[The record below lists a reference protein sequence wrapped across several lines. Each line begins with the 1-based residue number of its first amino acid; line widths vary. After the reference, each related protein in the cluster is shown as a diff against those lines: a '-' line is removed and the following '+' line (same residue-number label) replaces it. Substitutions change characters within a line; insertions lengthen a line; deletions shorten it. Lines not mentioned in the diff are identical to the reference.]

1 MPAFHSVRPYRDF
14 ARNLVQTRRMPD
26 HVHIETARRVL
37 QLESDALGQLSRS
50 LDARFVKAVET
61 ILAARGRVIC
71 TGIGKSGHV
80 ARKIAATMAS
90 TGTQAYF
97 VHATEASH
105 GDLGM
110 IGQDDVVLALS
121 KSGETK
127 ELADMLSYAK
137 RYSIPLIGM
146 TSKADSTLGCAADI
160 LLQVP
165 DAAEACAET
174 NAPTTSTTLM
184 IALGDALAVALLE
197 SKGFKADHFKV
208 FHPGGKLGA
217 MLRTAGDVMHK
228 SAELPLVA
236 TGAPFIHAVKAMSA
250 KGFGVLG
257 VTHPDGTLAG
267 LVTDGDLRRYIL
279 SGKSA
284 SIIDDVMTRSPRT
297 AEPGSLAADVLRTMN
312 ERKITQ
318 IFVVDAGKP
327 VGLIHM
333 HDLLKAGLA

>member
-1 MPAFHSVRPYRDF
+1 MSEHP
-14 ARNLVQTRRMPD
+14 
-26 HVHIETARRVL
+26 HIATARRVL
-37 QLESDALGQLSRS
+37 ALEADALGLMSRN
-50 LDARFVKAVET
+50 LGDAFVKAVET
-61 ILAARGRVIC
+61 ILAAKGRVIC

-146 TSKADSTLGCAADI
+146 TAKADSTLGRTADI

-184 IALGDALAVALLE
+184 IAMGDALAVALLE

-217 MLRTAGDVMHK
+217 MLRSAADLMHK

-236 TGAPFIHAVKAMSA
+236 VGTPFIEAVKSMSG

-257 VTHPDGTLAG
+257 VTSADGKLAG
-267 LVTDGDLRRYIL
+267 IVTDGDLRRYL
-279 SGKSA
+279 TSGKTA
-284 SIIDDVMTRSPRT
+284 TVIDDVMNTTPLT
-297 AEPGSLAADVLRTMN
+297 AAPDQLAADVLRTMN

-318 IFVVDAGKP
+318 IFIVESGRP
-327 VGLIHM
+327 VGIIHM
-333 HDLLKAGLA
+333 HDLLKSGLA

>member
-1 MPAFHSVRPYRDF
+1 MSEHS
-14 ARNLVQTRRMPD
+14 
-26 HVHIETARRVL
+26 HIATARRVL
-37 QLESDALGQLSRS
+37 ALEADALGQMSQS
-50 LDARFVKAVET
+50 LGEPFVRAVET
-61 ILAARGRVIC
+61 ILAAKGRVIC

-127 ELADMLSYAK
+127 ELADMLGYAK

-146 TSKADSTLGCAADI
+146 TAKADSTLGRTADI
-160 LLQVP
+160 LLAVP

-217 MLRTAGDVMHK
+217 MLRTASDLMHK
-228 SAELPLVA
+228 SAELPLVQAGA
-236 TGAPFIHAVKAMSA
+236 TFIDAIKSMSG

-257 VTHPDGTLAG
+257 VTSSDGKLAG
-267 LVTDGDLRRYIL
+267 IVTDGDLRRYL
-279 SGKSA
+279 TSGKTA
-284 SIIDDVMTRSPRT
+284 AIIDDVMNRTPLTASPDQ
-297 AEPGSLAADVLRTMN
+297 LAADVLRLMN

-318 IFVVDAGKP
+318 IFVVEAGKP
-327 VGLIHM
+327 AGIIHM
-333 HDLLKAGLA
+333 HDLLKSGLA

>member
-1 MPAFHSVRPYRDF
+1 MSEHS
-14 ARNLVQTRRMPD
+14 
-26 HVHIETARRVL
+26 HIATARRVL
-37 QLESDALGQLSRS
+37 ALEADALGQMSQS
-50 LDARFVKAVET
+50 LGEPFVRAVET
-61 ILAARGRVIC
+61 ILAAKGRVIC

-127 ELADMLSYAK
+127 ELADMLGYAK

-146 TSKADSTLGCAADI
+146 TAKADSTLGRTADI
-160 LLQVP
+160 LLAVP

-217 MLRTAGDVMHK
+217 MLRTASDLMHK
-228 SAELPLVA
+228 SAELPLVQA
-236 TGAPFIHAVKAMSA
+236 GAPFIDAIKSMSG

-257 VTHPDGTLAG
+257 VTSSDGKLAG
-267 LVTDGDLRRYIL
+267 IVTDGDLRRYL
-279 SGKSA
+279 TSGKTA
-284 SIIDDVMTRSPRT
+284 AIIDDVMNRTPLTASPDQ
-297 AEPGSLAADVLRTMN
+297 LAADVLRLMN

-318 IFVVDAGKP
+318 IFVVEAGKP
-327 VGLIHM
+327 AGIIHM
-333 HDLLKAGLA
+333 HDLLKSGLA

>member
-1 MPAFHSVRPYRDF
+1 MSEHP
-14 ARNLVQTRRMPD
+14 
-26 HVHIETARRVL
+26 HIATARRVL
-37 QLESDALGQLSRS
+37 ALEADALGLMSRS
-50 LDARFVKAVET
+50 LGDPFVKAVAT

-80 ARKIAATMAS
+80 ARKITATMAS

-110 IGQDDVVLALS
+110 IAQDDVILALS

-127 ELADMLSYAK
+127 ELADMIGYAK

-146 TSKADSTLGCAADI
+146 TAKAESTLGRASDI

-217 MLRTAGDVMHK
+217 MLRTAADLMHK

-236 TGAPFIHAVKAMSA
+236 SGTPFIEAVKSMSG

-257 VTHPDGTLAG
+257 VTSSDGKLAG
-267 LVTDGDLRRYIL
+267 IVTDGDLRRYL
-279 SGKSA
+279 TSGKTA
-284 SIIDDVMTRSPRT
+284 AVIDDVMNRT
-297 AEPGSLAADVLRTMN
+297 PLTAAPDQLAADVLRTMN

-318 IFVVDAGKP
+318 IFVVENGAPAGI
-327 VGLIHM
+327 IHM
-333 HDLLKAGLA
+333 HDLLKSGLA

>member
-1 MPAFHSVRPYRDF
+1 MLES
-14 ARNLVQTRRMPD
+14 T
-26 HVHIETARRVL
+26 HIAIARRVL
-37 QLESDALGQLSRS
+37 QLEADALGQLSRG
-50 LDARFVKAVET
+50 LDGRFVQAVET
-61 ILAARGRVIC
+61 ILAAKGRVIC

-127 ELADMLSYAK
+127 ELADMISYAK
-137 RYSIPLIGM
+137 RYSIPLLGM
-146 TSKADSTLGCAADI
+146 TAKGESTLGRAADI
-160 LLQVP
+160 LLLVP
-165 DAAEACAET
+165 EAAEACAET

-197 SKGFKADHFKV
+197 SRGFKADHFKV

-217 MLRTAGDVMHK
+217 MLRTAADVMHG
-228 SAELPLVA
+228 SDELPVTPA
-236 TGAPFIHAVKAMSA
+236 GTPFIDAVKTMTA
-250 KGFGVLG
+250 KGFGVLA
-257 VTHPDGTLAG
+257 VTAPDGTLAG
-267 LVTDGDLRRYIL
+267 LVTDGDLRRHL
-279 SGKSA
+279 TSA
-284 SIIDDVMTRSPRT
+284 RTATTIDDVMTRAPRT
-297 AEPGSLAADVLRTMN
+297 VEPSSLAADVLRTMN

-318 IFVVDAGKP
+318 MFVVDAGKP

>member
-1 MPAFHSVRPYRDF
+1 MPEQS
-14 ARNLVQTRRMPD
+14 
-26 HVHIETARRVL
+26 HIAIARRVL
-37 QLESDALGQLSRS
+37 QLEAEALSQLSSS
-50 LDARFVKAVET
+50 LDGRFVKAVDT
-61 ILAARGRVIC
+61 IIAAKGRVIC

-127 ELADMLSYAK
+127 ELADMLGYAK

-146 TSKADSTLGCAADI
+146 TAKPDSTLGRAADI

-197 SKGFKADHFKV
+197 SRGFKADHFKV

-217 MLRTAGDVMHK
+217 MLRTAADVMHG
-228 SAELPLVA
+228 SAELPVSPA
-236 TGAPFIHAVKAMSA
+236 GTPFIDAVKTMSA
-250 KGFGVLG
+250 RGFGVLA
-257 VTHPDGTLAG
+257 VTNPDGMLAG
-267 LVTDGDLRRYIL
+267 IVTDGDLRRHL
-279 SGKSA
+279 TSGKTA
-284 SIIDDVMTRSPRT
+284 ATIDDVMTLAPRT

-318 IFVVDAGKP
+318 MFVVDAGKP

>member
-1 MPAFHSVRPYRDF
+1 MSEHP
-14 ARNLVQTRRMPD
+14 
-26 HVHIETARRVL
+26 HIATARRVL
-37 QLESDALGQLSRS
+37 ALEADALGLMSRS
-50 LDARFVKAVET
+50 LGDPFVKAVAT

-80 ARKIAATMAS
+80 ARKITATMAS

-110 IGQDDVVLALS
+110 IAQDDVILALS

-127 ELADMLSYAK
+127 ELADMIGYAK

-146 TSKADSTLGCAADI
+146 TAKAESTLGRASDI

-217 MLRTAGDVMHK
+217 MLRTAADLMHK

-236 TGAPFIHAVKAMSA
+236 SGTPFIEAVKSMSG

-257 VTHPDGTLAG
+257 VTSSDGELAG
-267 LVTDGDLRRYIL
+267 IVTDGDLRRYL
-279 SGKSA
+279 TSGKTA
-284 SIIDDVMTRSPRT
+284 AVIDDVMNRT
-297 AEPGSLAADVLRTMN
+297 PLTAAPDQLAADVLRTMN

-318 IFVVDAGKP
+318 IFVVENGAPAGI
-327 VGLIHM
+327 IHM
-333 HDLLKAGLA
+333 HDLLKSGLA

>member
-1 MPAFHSVRPYRDF
+1 MMPMSEHP
-14 ARNLVQTRRMPD
+14 
-26 HVHIETARRVL
+26 HIATARRVL
-37 QLESDALGQLSRS
+37 ALEADALGQMSQGLGEP
-50 LDARFVKAVET
+50 FVKAVEA
-61 ILAARGRVIC
+61 ILAAKGRVIC

-146 TSKADSTLGCAADI
+146 TAKADSTLGRAADI
-160 LLQVP
+160 LLAVP

-217 MLRTAGDVMHK
+217 MLRTAADLMHK

-236 TGAPFIHAVKAMSA
+236 AGTAFVDSLKSMSS

-257 VTHPDGTLAG
+257 VTSSDGKLAG
-267 LVTDGDLRRYIL
+267 IVTDGDLRRYL
-279 SGKSA
+279 TSGKSA
-284 SIIDDVMTRSPRT
+284 AVIDDVMNRT
-297 AEPGSLAADVLRTMN
+297 PLTAAPDQLAADVLRAMN

-318 IFVVDAGKP
+318 IFVVEAGKP
-327 VGLIHM
+327 VGIIHM
-333 HDLLKAGLA
+333 HDLLRSGLA

>member
-1 MPAFHSVRPYRDF
+1 MTENAYI
-14 ARNLVQTRRMPD
+14 A
-26 HVHIETARRVL
+26 TARRVL
-37 QLESDALGQLSRS
+37 ALETGALALMATQLD
-50 LDARFVKAVET
+50 DKFVQAVET
-61 ILAARGRVIC
+61 VLAAKGRVIC

-110 IGQDDVVLALS
+110 IGQGDVILALS

-127 ELADMLSYAK
+127 ELADLLHYAR
-137 RYSIPLIGM
+137 RYSIPIIGM
-146 TSKADSTLGCAADI
+146 TAKSDSTLGRAADV
-160 LLQVP
+160 LLAIP

-184 IALGDALAVALLE
+184 MALGDALAVTLLE

-208 FHPGGKLGA
+208 YHPGGKLGA
-217 MLRTAGDVMHK
+217 MLRTATDVMHK

-236 TGAPFIHAVKAMSA
+236 AGTPFIEAVKSMTG

-257 VTHPDGTLAG
+257 VIAKDGLLAG
-267 LVTDGDLRRYIL
+267 IVTDGDLRRYL
-279 SGKSA
+279 TSGKTVA
-284 SIIDDVMTRSPRT
+284 TIDEVMTKSPRT
-297 AEPGSLAADVLRTMN
+297 AAPDSLAADILRTMN

-318 IFVVDAGKP
+318 IFVLDAGKP

-333 HDLLKAGLA
+333 HDLLKSGLA

>member
-1 MPAFHSVRPYRDF
+1 MSEHP
-14 ARNLVQTRRMPD
+14 
-26 HVHIETARRVL
+26 HIATARRVL
-37 QLESDALGQLSRS
+37 ALEADALGLMSRS
-50 LDARFVKAVET
+50 LGDPFVKAVAT

-71 TGIGKSGHV
+71 TGNGKSGHV
-80 ARKIAATMAS
+80 ARKITATMAS

-110 IGQDDVVLALS
+110 IAQDDVILALS

-127 ELADMLSYAK
+127 ELADMIGYAK

-146 TSKADSTLGCAADI
+146 TAKAESTLGRASDI

-217 MLRTAGDVMHK
+217 MLRTAADLMHK

-236 TGAPFIHAVKAMSA
+236 SGTPFIEAVKSMSG

-257 VTHPDGTLAG
+257 VTSSDGELAG
-267 LVTDGDLRRYIL
+267 IVTDGDLRRYL
-279 SGKSA
+279 TSGKTVA
-284 SIIDDVMTRSPRT
+284 VIDDVMNRT
-297 AEPGSLAADVLRTMN
+297 PLTAAPDQLAADVLRTMN

-318 IFVVDAGKP
+318 IFVVENGAPAGI
-327 VGLIHM
+327 IHM
-333 HDLLKAGLA
+333 HDLLKSGLA

>member
-1 MPAFHSVRPYRDF
+1 MS
-14 ARNLVQTRRMPD
+14 D
-26 HVHIETARRVL
+26 HAHIVTARRVL
-37 QLESDALGQLSRS
+37 ALEADALELMSRS
-50 LDARFVKAVET
+50 LGEPFVKAVET

-90 TGTQAYF
+90 TGTPAYF

-110 IGQDDVVLALS
+110 IGQDDVILALS

-146 TSKADSTLGCAADI
+146 TAKADSTLGRAADI

-217 MLRTAGDVMHK
+217 MLRSASDLMHK
-228 SAELPLVA
+228 SAELPLVVA
-236 TGAPFIHAVKAMSA
+236 GTPFIDAVKSMSG

-257 VTHPDGTLAG
+257 VTSPDGKLAG
-267 LVTDGDLRRYIL
+267 IVTDGDLRRYL
-279 SGKSA
+279 TSGKTA
-284 SIIDDVMTRSPRT
+284 AIIDDVMNRTPLVASP
-297 AEPGSLAADVLRTMN
+297 GQLAADVLRTMN

-318 IFVVDAGKP
+318 IFVLDEGKP
-327 VGLIHM
+327 TGIIHM
-333 HDLLKAGLA
+333 HDLLKSGLA

>member
-1 MPAFHSVRPYRDF
+1 M
-14 ARNLVQTRRMPD
+14 RRMPE
-26 HVHIETARRVL
+26 HSYLTIARRVL
-37 QLESDALGQLSRS
+37 QLEAEALVLLARG
-50 LDARFVKAVET
+50 LDDRFVRAVDT
-61 ILAARGRVIC
+61 ILAAKGRVIC

-137 RYSIPLIGM
+137 RYSIPLLGM
-146 TSKADSTLGCAADI
+146 TAKADSTLGRAADI

-184 IALGDALAVALLE
+184 MALGDALAVALLE

-228 SAELPLVA
+228 SAELPLV
-236 TGAPFIHAVKAMSA
+236 TSGAPFIDGVNAMTA

-257 VTHPDGTLAG
+257 VTNPDGTLAG
-267 LVTDGDLRRYIL
+267 LVTDGDLRRYIT
-279 SGKSA
+279 SGTPA
-284 SIIDDVMTRSPRT
+284 ATIDDVMTKSPRT
-297 AEPGSLAADVLRTMN
+297 ADPASLAADVLRIMN

-318 IFVVDAGKP
+318 MFVLDRGKP

>member
-1 MPAFHSVRPYRDF
+1 MTENAYI
-14 ARNLVQTRRMPD
+14 A
-26 HVHIETARRVL
+26 TARRVL
-37 QLESDALGQLSRS
+37 ALETGALALMATQLD
-50 LDARFVKAVET
+50 DKFVQAVET
-61 ILAARGRVIC
+61 VLAAKGRVIC

-110 IGQDDVVLALS
+110 IGQGDVILALS

-127 ELADMLSYAK
+127 ELADLLHYAR
-137 RYSIPLIGM
+137 RYSIPIIGM
-146 TSKADSTLGCAADI
+146 TVKADSTLGRAADV
-160 LLQVP
+160 LLAIP

-184 IALGDALAVALLE
+184 MALGDALAVALLE

-208 FHPGGKLGA
+208 YHPGGKLGA
-217 MLRTAGDVMHK
+217 MLRTAADVMHK

-236 TGAPFIHAVKAMSA
+236 AGTPFIEAVKSMTG

-257 VTHPDGTLAG
+257 VIAKDGLLAG
-267 LVTDGDLRRYIL
+267 IVTDGDLRRYL
-279 SGKSA
+279 TSGRTVA
-284 SIIDDVMTRSPRT
+284 TIDEVMTKSPRT
-297 AEPGSLAADVLRTMN
+297 AAPDSLAADILRTMN

-318 IFVVDAGKP
+318 IFVLDAGKP

-333 HDLLKAGLA
+333 HDLLKSGLA